1 VLRLTFRLALLLLAA
16 ACGATP
22 AHERTSEPA
31 PAETT
36 PAKRPARGADRNV
49 NGVRVIHLTGTPEE
63 MGKQMGE
70 MCGDSLRHLVE
81 ANLKKLPAIATNP
94 DAAVAAA
101 RRFAAGIP
109 DEQLRELRATAAAA
123 GVEED
128 WLLVAATV
136 IEIYEDAKAC
146 AAVAAWGSATFGGET
161 LVGRN
166 LDWFDLG
173 KLHEHG
179 VVVVRHPDEG
189 RAFLSCGYPG
199 LPGVLTGM
207 NADGVFTAD
216 LVQYTRAKSAPREDG
231 IPVMSLQ
238 RLVLERCATAQQ
250 AAALIESSPRTVAQN
265 YIVAD
270 ATSALFVES
279 DAAGARRRAPVNDTL
294 AGTNWAGEERGR
306 ARGDMRFGNLCRCL
320 DNRSGSVGVSEIE
333 AALGA
338 ANLGQLSVMSVVA
351 RPASRSIRVSTGTIP
366 ACKGPFVQLDGAA
379 LLAEDVR

>member
-1 VLRLTFRLALLLLAA
+1 MRQTFRLALLFLVA
-16 ACGATP
+16 ACGAAP
-22 AHERTSEPA
+22 VRDRSAEPSPGA
-31 PAETT
+31 TA
-36 PAKRPARGADRNV
+36 PAKRPARGAERNV
-49 NGVRVIHLTGTPEE
+49 DGVRVIHLTGTPEE

-70 MCGDSLRHLVE
+70 MCGDSLRHLIE
-81 ANLKKLPAIATNP
+81 ANLKKLPAIAKDP

-109 DEQLRELRATAAAA
+109 EEQLRELRATAEAA
-123 GVEED
+123 GVAEE

-161 LVGRN
+161 IVGRN

-173 KLHEHG
+173 ALHEHG

-189 RAFLSCGYPG
+189 RAFISCGYPG

-207 NADGVFTAD
+207 NSDGVFTAD
-216 LVQYTRAKSAPREDG
+216 LVQYNKAKAAPRADG

-238 RLVLERCATAQQ
+238 RLVLERCATAEQ
-250 AAALIESSPRTVAQN
+250 AAALIEHASRTVAQN

-270 ATSALFVES
+270 AMRALFVES
-279 DAAGARRRAPVNDTL
+279 DAENARLRAPVNDTL
-294 AGTNWAGEERGR
+294 AGTNWAGEERGK
-306 ARGDMRFGNLCRCL
+306 ARGDMRFGNLCRAL
-320 DNRSGSVGVSEIE
+320 DQRSGTVGVSEIE
-333 AALGA
+333 AALSA
-338 ANLGQLSVMSVVA
+338 ASLGQLSVMSVVA
-351 RPASRSIRVSTGTIP
+351 RPASRSLRVSTGTIP
-366 ACKGPFVQLDGAA
+366 ACKGPFIQLDGAA